1 MASIC
6 PSFKWS
12 GCPVFKWHSKT
23 RPFDICP
30 LFNHSNTKIARYS
43 DPHCTLFSQLSFFAA
58 YLKHAQHWWRGAL
71 WAVRQDGQEQVVP
84 QAAQGHTPRGPP
96 PKVQERKWVWG
107 QTDGVWQWGGR
118 DWLSACHAT
127 MSRWKKT
134 LAGGG
139 SRSTHP
145 TKTDSDTSL
154 LSESKNL
161 TTVTVRFPG
170 TFNSRELI
178 WKWFKCSFFIIQ
190 NCFKQKQFYETTQ
203 LSGQSQH
210 LVWIWICMP
219 GSRFVTVFLGR
230 PLKVKKNALVISN
243 QIKFLFVLILSYYCL
258 NIIFWQTKNQFE
270 LKTTI
275 WRLKNWE
282 INGH

>member
-127 MSRWKKT
+127 ISRCKKT

-139 SRSTHP
+139 SRSTP
-145 TKTDSDTSL
+145 L
-154 LSESKNL
+154 KN
-161 TTVTVRFPG
+161 
-170 TFNSRELI
+170 
-178 WKWFKCSFFIIQ
+178 
-190 NCFKQKQFYETTQ
+190 KQW
-203 LSGQSQH
+203 H
-210 LVWIWICMP
+210 LVIEWIKKIWLQSP
-219 GSRFVTVFLGR
+219 FDSQAHLTRENSFESDSNVHFLLYKTVLN
-230 PLKVKKNALVISN
+230 KN
-243 QIKFLFVLILSYYCL
+243 KFY
-258 NIIFWQTKNQFE
+258 
-270 LKTTI
+270 
-275 WRLKNWE
+275 
-282 INGH
+282 